1 MYKVFLAVLNI
12 VWVLDILDIP
22 CMKFLDTTVPINTL
36 AWFLIF
42 MLIPSDKKRGVINGG
57 KER

>member
-12 VWVLDILDIP
+12 VWVLDILNIP

-42 MLIPSDKKRGVINGG
+42 MLIPSNKK
-57 KER
+57 EE

>member
-1 MYKVFLAVLNI
+1 MYKVFLALLNI

-42 MLIPSDKKRGVINGG
+42 MLIPSDKK
-57 KER
+57 EE